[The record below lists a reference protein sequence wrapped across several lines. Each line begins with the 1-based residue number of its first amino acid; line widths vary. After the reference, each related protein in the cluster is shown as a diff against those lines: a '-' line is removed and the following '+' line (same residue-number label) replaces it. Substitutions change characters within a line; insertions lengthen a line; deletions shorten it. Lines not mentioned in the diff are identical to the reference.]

1 MSRIL
6 RFLAAWLL
14 ALLIV
19 MWGLAWFARAPGE
32 AWSDAFARIISGA
45 DRPGTA
51 APSIG
56 GAVSLPP
63 GTTLGGRFAMT
74 DHTGRAVTEADFRG
88 RPALLFFGFTHC
100 PDVCPTELAAMGAAL
115 DLLGPAGE
123 RVQPV
128 FVSVDPER
136 DTPARLADY
145 VALFGPRVVG
155 LTGTPEQ
162 VAAMARTFRV
172 YYARVTPPGSSEYLM
187 DHSAFTYL
195 LGPDGGVRAL
205 LRPGASPEDMAAAVR
220 QLG

>member
-6 RFLAAWLL
+6 RALAVILLVVLAA
-14 ALLIV
+14 A
-19 MWGLAWFARAPGE
+19 WGGAWFARAPGE
-32 AWSDAFARIISGA
+32 PWADAFARVFAGA
-45 DRPGTA
+45 GPSV
-51 APSIG
+51 APTV
-56 GAVSLPP
+56 GASVATPP
-63 GTTLGGRFAMT
+63 GVNVGGPFAMV

-100 PDVCPTELAAMGAAL
+100 PDVCPTELATMTAAL

-123 RVQPV
+123 RVVPV

-162 VAAMARTFRV
+162 VAAMARAFRV
-172 YYARVTPPGSSEYLM
+172 YYARATPPGASEYVM

-195 LGPDGGVRAL
+195 LAPDGGVRTL
-205 LRPGASPEDMAAAVR
+205 LRPGASAEDIAAAVR